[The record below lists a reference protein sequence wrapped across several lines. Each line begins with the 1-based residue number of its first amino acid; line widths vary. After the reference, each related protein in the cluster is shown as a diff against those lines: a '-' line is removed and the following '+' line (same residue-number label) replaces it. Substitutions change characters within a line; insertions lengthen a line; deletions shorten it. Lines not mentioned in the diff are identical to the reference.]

1 MIATTPCS
9 NGEDLEFL
17 AVCAVSGDFELLE
30 SGFVLP
36 EHMNPEGGAWV
47 AEWLLSLK
55 QEGSSQ
61 WPPSYQAI
69 KFQWTELD
77 WPEVPETAGLDPKLA
92 AFEVLW
98 SYRLYLSSVIHAEVQ
113 GLTKLNFGAEY
124 SSAALK
130 LVDRVHE
137 MRTLADPKQRVVRV
151 GDNPQNVMDT
161 ILGQGPVKDL
171 ALLRTGVPSLDEM
184 LRPMEPGLIAFF
196 ARPKNM
202 KSWLL
207 LYAAIENSILN
218 DYPGVLV
225 DPENN
230 RKTILTRLACALSK
244 IDYLRVR
251 KIQLKLVEG
260 EELHDEEK
268 AILSELEYGVSA
280 LHEMSHLYI
289 LGKEDVDPDFGYITT
304 DQILGLAE
312 KVGAHVLY
320 IDQLHKI
327 VVPRAAKANDDDIKR
342 IRKAIT
348 FLADLPDYVIF
359 GSTQE
364 KREQDKRA
372 KTKITMP
379 SPKDDWVYG
388 GDAASQN
395 CTFLAHLHAFSLA
408 EDESLLL
415 ITPLLG
421 RNTGKKED
429 PRIFVHASLCTQYEE
444 VPQAEGL
451 AIAQAY
457 LDRVSARSS
466 AVRKDASR
474 MNEGISEAARDGVMS
489 RKRTAGPVRAQLRA
503 VDKAQA
509 LGEME

>member
-1 MIATTPCS
+1 MTVGTPCN

-17 AVCAVSGDFELLE
+17 AVCAVSRNFDLLE
-30 SGFVLP
+30 TGFILP
-36 EHMNPEGGAWV
+36 EHMNPETGAWV
-47 AEWLLSLK
+47 AKWLLALK
-55 QEGSSQ
+55 AEDSDQ
-61 WPPSYQAI
+61 WPPTYRAI
-69 KFQWTELD
+69 KFQWPDLS
-77 WPEVPETAGLDPKLA
+77 WPDVPDEAGLDPKLS
-92 AFEVLW
+92 AFEVLL
-98 SYRLYLSSVIHAEVQ
+98 SYRLYLSAMIHAEIHS
-113 GLTKLNFGAEY
+113 LTQLNFGEEY
-124 SSAALK
+124 ASTAMK
-130 LVDRVHE
+130 VIDRVHE
-137 MRTLADPKQRVVRV
+137 LRTLADPKHRILRV
-151 GDNPQNVMDT
+151 GDNPEHVMDT
-161 ILGQGPVKDL
+161 ILGQGPLKDL

-207 LYAAIENSILN
+207 QYAAIENSILN
-218 DYPGVLV
+218 NYTGVLV

-230 RKTILTRLACALSK
+230 RKTILSRLACALAK
-244 IDYLRVR
+244 IDYVRVR

-260 EELHDEEK
+260 EELLDEEH
-268 AILSELEYGVSA
+268 AILNELEYGVHV
-280 LHEMSHLYI
+280 LHEMSRLYI
-289 LGKEDVDPDFGYITT
+289 LGKEDVDPDYGYITT

-312 KVGAHVLY
+312 KVGANVLY

-327 VVPRAAKANDDDIKR
+327 VVPRAAKTNDDDIKR

-348 FLADLPDYVIF
+348 FLSDLPDYVIF
-359 GSTQE
+359 GATQE

-372 KTKITMP
+372 NKKFTMP
-379 SPKDDWVYG
+379 APKDDWVYG

-429 PRIFVHASLCTQYEE
+429 PRIFVQANLCTRYEE
-444 VPQAEGL
+444 IPQAEGL

-457 LDRVSARSS
+457 LDRASARSS
-466 AVRKDASR
+466 AVRRDASR
-474 MNEGISEAARDGVMS
+474 MNDVIGDAARDSVMS
-489 RKRTAGPVRAQLRA
+489 RQKTAGPVRAQLRA
-503 VDKAQA
+503 VDKAKA